1 MMGVELGS
9 YYYSPSRRAYAHIV
23 GVVKTL
29 QFGIVTVVESTLRDD
44 IHALPTAPNDWIPT
58 TEENWLAQFEIG

>member
-1 MMGVELGS
+1 MMGVELGG

-44 IHALPTAPNDWIPT
+44 IHTLPMAPNDWTPAS
-58 TEENWLAQFEIG
+58 EESWLSQFEVA